1 MSFARDYYRKP
12 CGGVKV
18 NPHRLHEPA
27 LLMSASAAIAKTEV
41 RIQCGILSLRYDHA
55 KGARPRKRGG
65 LASRQA
71 GSGLEPASPTL
82 TRGPAPL

>member
-18 NPHRLHEPA
+18 NPHSRITHERF
-27 LLMSASAAIAKTEV
+27 AAIAETEV
-41 RIQCGILSLRYDHA
+41 RIQCGILSLRHDHA

-71 GSGLEPASPTL
+71 GSGLEPVLPTL
-82 TRGPAPL
+82 TRGLAPL